1 MLEVSSKAL
10 QGKERMMKK
19 TQMLMKPAR
28 VSDIVLEDLQ
38 YDITGEWQE
47 AERRQ
52 ARRWP
57 AKLHLGEQ
65 RAKRKRHFK
74 LAAN

>member
-1 MLEVSSKAL
+1 MRKNRLLTKSV
-10 QGKERMMKK
+10 
-19 TQMLMKPAR
+19 P
-28 VSDIVLEDLQ
+28 VSDVVLEDLQ
-38 YDITGEWQE
+38 YDITGEWEE

-65 RAKRKRHFK
+65 RAKRKRHSLK
-74 LAAN
+74 WAPN

>member
-1 MLEVSSKAL
+1 M
-10 QGKERMMKK
+10 RK
-19 TQMLMKPAR
+19 TRLLTKPAP

-38 YDITGEWQE
+38 YDITGEWEE

-57 AKLHLGEQ
+57 TKLPPNLQLGEQ
-65 RAKRKRHFK
+65 HIKRKRHSLK
-74 LAAN
+74 WVAN

>member
-1 MLEVSSKAL
+1 M
-10 QGKERMMKK
+10 RK
-19 TQMLMKPAR
+19 TQLLNKSAR

-47 AERRQ
+47 AERRE

-57 AKLHLGEQ
+57 ARLPLGEQ
-65 RAKRKRHFK
+65 RTKRKRHNLK
-74 LAAN
+74 WASN

>member
-1 MLEVSSKAL
+1 M
-10 QGKERMMKK
+10 RK
-19 TQMLMKPAR
+19 TQLLTKSAR

-38 YDITGEWQE
+38 YDITGEWEE

-57 AKLHLGEQ
+57 TKLRLGEQ
-65 RAKRKRHFK
+65 HAKRKRHNLK
-74 LAAN
+74 WVSN

>member
-1 MLEVSSKAL
+1 
-10 QGKERMMKK
+10 MKK
-19 TQMLMKPAR
+19 AQSFNKSAQ

-38 YDITGEWQE
+38 YDITGEVQE

-57 AKLHLGEQ
+57 SKLHLGEQ
-65 RAKRKRHFK
+65 RAKRKRHNLK
-74 LAAN
+74 WVSN

>member
-1 MLEVSSKAL
+1 M
-10 QGKERMMKK
+10 RK
-19 TQMLMKPAR
+19 TQLLNKSAR

-47 AERRQ
+47 AERRE

-57 AKLHLGEQ
+57 TKLPLSEQ
-65 RAKRKRHFK
+65 RTKRKRHNLK
-74 LAAN
+74 WASS

>member
-1 MLEVSSKAL
+1 MRKSQILS
-10 QGKERMMKK
+10 
-19 TQMLMKPAR
+19 KPAR

-47 AERRQ
+47 TERRL

-57 AKLHLGEQ
+57 TKLHLGEQ
-65 RAKRKRHFK
+65 RAKRKRHNLK
-74 LAAN
+74 WASTN

>member
-1 MLEVSSKAL
+1 
-10 QGKERMMKK
+10 MKK
-19 TQMLMKPAR
+19 TQLLNKSAS

-38 YDITGEWQE
+38 YDITGEYEE

-57 AKLHLGEQ
+57 TKLHLGEQ
-65 RAKRKRHFK
+65 RIKRKRHNLK
-74 LAAN
+74 WVSN

>member
-1 MLEVSSKAL
+1 MRKNRLLTKSI
-10 QGKERMMKK
+10 
-19 TQMLMKPAR
+19 R

-38 YDITGEWQE
+38 YDITGEWEE

-65 RAKRKRHFK
+65 RTKRKRHDGLK
-74 LAAN
+74 WVAN